1 MNTINQPNLL
11 AKHNCVLC
19 EQVGGRL
26 VFQNQHFRVI
36 AVDTNSPDAN
46 FPAFYRLIWNQH
58 VVEMTD
64 LPVQQQTLVWQTIL
78 TIESCMREVLK
89 PHKINLASFGNVVA
103 HLHWHF
109 IARFEWDSHFPNSVW
124 ASPIRLVDE
133 LELQKVQALHPR
145 LDERIVQ
152 SLSSITQI

>member
-1 MNTINQPNLL
+1 MNTKHQTNLL
-11 AKHNCVLC
+11 TQHNCVLC

-26 VFQNQHFRVI
+26 VFQNPHYRVI
-36 AVDTNSPDAN
+36 AVDATGPDAH

-78 TIESCMREVLK
+78 KIESCMREVLK

-109 IARFEWDSHFPNSVW
+109 IARFEWDSHFPNPVW
-124 ASPIRLVDE
+124 ASPVRVVDP
-133 LELQKVQALHPR
+133 LKLANIQALHSR
-145 LDERIVQ
+145 LDEQIIK
-152 SLSSITQI
+152 SLSADSEL

>member
-1 MNTINQPNLL
+1 MNTKLQTNLL
-11 AKHNCVLC
+11 TQHNCVLC

-26 VFQNQHFRVI
+26 VFQNPHYRVI
-36 AVDTNSPDAN
+36 AVDATGPDAH

-64 LPVQQQTLVWQTIL
+64 LPVLQQTLVWQTIL
-78 TIESCMREVLK
+78 KIESCMREVLK

-109 IARFEWDSHFPNSVW
+109 IARFEWDSHFPNPVW
-124 ASPIRLVDE
+124 ASPVRVVDP
-133 LELQKVQALHPR
+133 LKLANIQALHSR
-145 LDERIVQ
+145 LDEQIIK
-152 SLSSITQI
+152 SLSADSEL